1 MGEANERT
9 NEREKEER
17 TKDRIEVEE
26 EGLAFAKKMW
36 IAVMVNSQHVL
47 FCSFVLFPK
56 YLHDNKLFVQDIE
69 CVIHSNLH
77 RGCICHTAY
86 STSTTQGNPF

>member
-36 IAVMVNSQHVL
+36 IAVMVNSQHM
-47 FCSFVLFPK
+47 
-56 YLHDNKLFVQDIE
+56 
-69 CVIHSNLH
+69 
-77 RGCICHTAY
+77 
-86 STSTTQGNPF
+86 

>member
-26 EGLAFAKKMW
+26 EGVAFHSLADADAVTMARNLLLSSPSKKM
-36 IAVMVNSQHVL
+36 
-47 FCSFVLFPK
+47 
-56 YLHDNKLFVQDIE
+56 
-69 CVIHSNLH
+69 
-77 RGCICHTAY
+77 
-86 STSTTQGNPF
+86 STVSS